1 MVTFGMRR
9 AEHSVCFQP
18 CLSIVIHRRSM
29 LEKVKWE
36 KQKGLPLFWWGVV
49 VSKSG
54 FSQEPRGWRAW
65 IFKEFLTLRRNL
77 FDR

>member
-1 MVTFGMRR
+1 
-9 AEHSVCFQP
+9 
-18 CLSIVIHRRSM
+18 M